1 MRYIEGEDRRQM
13 RFTSLDMMIDQK
25 NIVRMIDAITES
37 FYQDNSKLLKDRE
50 RGNKDT
56 GRKAY
61 NPKSMMGLLVYGYF
75 YGMASSRKIE
85 RATQYNVELMW
96 LMKGL
101 KPDHW
106 TICTFRR
113 ENKAAFEMIIMMF
126 RRFLVEQEYAD
137 PTKIVFD
144 GSKMKAYANREMLTK
159 EGILKKLEDADVTI
173 REYLEQM
180 EQIDSAVEELEQ
192 ANKDTEK
199 AAQDLADMHKYKQ
212 SIDKA
217 NQAAQK
223 EIESLQK
230 QKKNLQKNIGKLKK
244 KQRKLKSANDVLE
257 RTGNKRIAPNDPE
270 AVLVK
275 SRDGKLA
282 GYNIQT
288 GVDEKGHFI
297 LSSDVTTHANDQNL
311 LNDNID
317 SVTKQTGQQ
326 PKESTADKG
335 YGIASDILRAKKR
348 GVECYVPIPATQ
360 REKQAREGIVFIYD
374 EENDTYTCSNG
385 KTLTPFAK
393 NNTHRD
399 GSLYDRY
406 KCYECAGCPLRD
418 KCTTSKTGR
427 MLIRK
432 HNEKQVQEYKKS
444 LKSNKAKEKISKRK
458 GIVEHPYG
466 TIKMLMGKFN
476 FLLKGK
482 EKIQIEIDLYSMAY
496 NLKRVTNMEEVCLLI
511 NKVNNFSWKMA

>member
-1 MRYIEGEDRRQM
+1 MRYIEGKDRNQM
-13 RFTSLDMMIDQK
+13 MFTSLEIMIDQN
-25 NIVRMIDAITES
+25 NIVRLIDTVTEK
-37 FYQDNSKLLKDRE
+37 FYQDNPELLKHPE
-50 RGNKDT
+50 KGNKDT

-75 YGMASSRKIE
+75 YGMASSRRIE

-101 KPDHW
+101 QPDHW

-113 ENKAAFEMIIMMF
+113 ENKAAFELIIMMF
-126 RRFLVEQEYAD
+126 RRFLVEHEYAD

-144 GSKMKAYANREMLTK
+144 GSKMKAYANKEMLTK

-173 REYLEQM
+173 RDYLEQM
-180 EQIDSAVEELEQ
+180 EQIDSAVDELEQ
-192 ANKDTEK
+192 AKSE
-199 AAQDLADMHKYKQ
+199 LADMRK
-212 SIDKA
+212 DKECVDKDK
-217 NQAAQK
+217 QAAHEQT
-223 EIESLQK
+223 ESLQK
-230 QKKNLQKNIGKLKK
+230 RKKILEKNIEKLER

-257 RTGNKRIAPNDPE
+257 KTGNKRIAPNDPE

-335 YGIASDILRAKKR
+335 YGIANDILRAMKR

-399 GSLYDRY
+399 GFLYDRY

-476 FLLKGK
+476 FLLTGK
-482 EKIQIEIDLYSMAY
+482 EKIQIEIDLYSMVY
-496 NLKRVTNMEEVCLLI
+496 NLKRVTNMEQVCLLI